1 MEVLGVLRVK
11 VIDFGV
17 FFCVADAASS
27 AYIIDVVV
35 VMGTTGRAAQGIETT
50 VRGGAM
56 RSRCLFVV

>member
-27 AYIIDVVV
+27 TYIIDVMVV
-35 VMGTTGRAAQGIETT
+35 VGTIGRAA
-50 VRGGAM
+50 
-56 RSRCLFVV
+56 